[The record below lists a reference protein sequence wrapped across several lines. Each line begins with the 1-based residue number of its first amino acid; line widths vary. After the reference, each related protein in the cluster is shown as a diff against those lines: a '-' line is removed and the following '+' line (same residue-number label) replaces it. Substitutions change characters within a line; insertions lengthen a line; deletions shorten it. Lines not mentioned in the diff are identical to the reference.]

1 MSSEMKELRVGR
13 EDTTKRIMYLAKV
26 FLHNNDS
33 IKVVAGTNS
42 AEVAAR
48 SVEALVRL
56 NYVSYVDIRTET
68 SVVNE
73 KRRTSLYVVVKK
85 TSQFDKLY
93 AENEENR
100 KKKESE
106 RESKQTPTPTPTQ
119 TPK

>member
-1 MSSEMKELRVGR
+1 MSSELKELRVGR

-26 FLHNNDS
+26 FLLNNET
-33 IKVVAGTNS
+33 IKVVSGTNS

-48 SVEALVRL
+48 SCEALVRL

-68 SVVNE
+68 SVVNDR
-73 KRRTSLYVVVKK
+73 RRTSLAILIKK
-85 TSQFDKLY
+85 TNQFDKLY

-106 RESKQTPTPTPTQ
+106 KESQQTQ
-119 TPK
+119 N

>member
-26 FLHNNDS
+26 FLLNNES
-33 IKVVAGTNS
+33 IKVVSGTNS

-48 SVEALVRL
+48 SCEALVRL

-68 SVVNE
+68 SIFNE
-73 KRRTSLYVVVKK
+73 KRKTSFVVQIKK
-85 TSQFDKLY
+85 TNQFDKLY

-106 RESKQTPTPTPTQ
+106 REGQTPQ
-119 TPK
+119 I